1 MSRAAQFQYFNFGK
15 ILKTDDSVE
24 NVANLVNYTHKKS
37 LVKTFS
43 QTQCTIWK
51 FCVYHRVHMQ
61 PRASEEGRG
70 GLDLP

>member
-43 QTQCTIWK
+43 QTQCTI
-51 FCVYHRVHMQ
+51 
-61 PRASEEGRG
+61 
-70 GLDLP
+70 